1 MRVVSQKQMANEVKD
16 RLRAQGLT
24 LKAFAEQH
32 GYLYRDVSD
41 VVRGVR
47 RGYFGKGR
55 EIAKKLGMP
64 VEE

>member
-1 MRVVSQKQMANEVKD
+1 MYVRTQKQISDEVKN
-16 RLRAQGLT
+16 RLKSQGLT
-24 LKAFAEQH
+24 LKAFAEVN
-32 GYLYRDVSD
+32 GFLYRDVSD

>member
-1 MRVVSQKQMANEVKD
+1 MRAVSQKQMANEVKD

-24 LKAFAEQH
+24 LKAFAEQN

-47 RGYFGKGR
+47 RGYFGKDR